1 MSNPSS
7 SVLTNSWSTVSAL
20 AACNASWS
28 GVSCS
33 GTNVVALDLT
43 SVGLSGSLPPSLSL
57 MSSLTSLKLS
67 GNTFSGSLPAQWSV
81 LTQLVLVSLST
92 NHLAG
97 SLPSAFSTW
106 RSLTQLSASY
116 NLLTST
122 IPASW
127 PVGMT
132 SLQRLVLSNNTGLC
146 GSIPSIWSSLVSST
160 NTGLGVVCS
169 LPPQTLGLLS
179 LRSAVTVASWPSGLA
194 GWTNATDP
202 CGSPSWGGVSCT
214 GTLVT
219 GLDLSS
225 YNVEGTLPAS
235 LSQVSGLQTL
245 QLGSNRCVGV
255 VLGCCLAPTLLMPW
269 LPHRVIPLLSAW
281 SAECSAWVPFVSVL
295 FFTCMFGL
303 QLSVLISFFCCGFS
317 SCVCKPSFC
326 CLCLS

>member
-1 MSNPSS
+1 MSGLYNVKQELLVANPSS

-20 AACNASWS
+20 AACNSSWS

-57 MSSLTSLKLS
+57 MSSLTSLKLG
-67 GNTFSGSLPAQWSV
+67 GNTFTGSLPAQWSV
-81 LTQLVLVSLST
+81 LTQLVLVSIST

-97 SLPSAFSTW
+97 TLPSAYSTW

-122 IPASW
+122 IPATW

-132 SLQRLVLSNNTGLC
+132 SLQRLVLTNNSGLC
-146 GSIPSIWSSLVSST
+146 GALPGSWTTSLVSTT

-194 GWTNATDP
+194 GWTNASDP

-214 GTLVT
+214 GTSVT

-235 LSQVSGLQTL
+235 LSQVSGLQSL

-255 VLGCCLAPTLLMPW
+255 GVGEGQCGLHECCCNAQ
-269 LPHRVIPLLSAW
+269 
-281 SAECSAWVPFVSVL
+281 
-295 FFTCMFGL
+295 
-303 QLSVLISFFCCGFS
+303 QLIA
-317 SCVCKPSFC
+317 
-326 CLCLS
+326 